1 MTKSLPVVTNIN
13 QLTHDFEIKITNSGD
28 KYIKFW
34 IYSAIPD
41 FAFLDMLSMTFNNS
55 NYYGPDNKT
64 WYIEPGSNREV
75 LTIKYLI
82 KNDIIEWDDNNHTQ
96 FKLTRNFLLQ
106 ML

>member
-1 MTKSLPVVTNIN
+1 MKLPAVTNID
-13 QLTHDFEIKITNSGD
+13 QLTHDFETKITKSGN
-28 KYIKFW
+28 KYVEFW

-41 FAFLDMLSMTFNNS
+41 FKFVDKLIMTFNNN
-55 NYYGPDNKT
+55 NYYGPDSKN
-64 WYIEPGSNREV
+64 WYIDPGSKREV
-75 LTIKYLI
+75 ITINYLI